1 MEKNMTE
8 TLGTK
13 TMLNFALSL
22 IPKGGKRAPSI
33 YPALKGSILIKND
46 SLTFDESKAKNRL

>member
-8 TLGTK
+8 ILGTK

-22 IPKGGKRAPSI
+22 IPKGGKGAPSI
-33 YPALKGSILIKND
+33 YSALKGSILIKND